1 MFENDEIR
9 PFKRPFQ
16 DAGLRLA
23 DPVVRKDG
31 DITHVHVGAVN
42 DEGTVVAHGSCA
54 VKLLIMAAVLPGVP
68 SCDLMEGG
76 MGI

>member
-54 VKLLIMAAVLPGVP
+54 VKLPGVP